1 MKKLIILL
9 LLTTLSYSQ
18 EKDGYTAFSAGFD
31 VKNTLSGSQATNN
44 KPALDGLYQFSM
56 VGFDGEGVISYERF
70 EKIGFSK
77 WFFGGGYHFPLYC
90 YTRGGKEIRTV
101 LVPTLGIALIN
112 RFDKAYNPQSH
123 LTIEGNLAL
132 RWHLLNNLA
141 FETQL
146 SLLPRVDLKYR
157 NEKSSTPDDLSKK
170 YLITIDGLPIVPSVY
185 VKFVW
190 IINNKYK

>member
-9 LLTTLSYSQ
+9 LLTTLSYAQ
-18 EKDGYTAFSAGFD
+18 EKDGYITFSAGFD

-56 VGFDGEGVISYERF
+56 VGSNIEGVISYEHF
-70 EKIGFSK
+70 QKIGFSK
-77 WFFGGGYHFPLYC
+77 FSFGGGYHFQLYY

-101 LVPTLGIALIN
+101 FIPTVGVALIN

-123 LTIEGNLAL
+123 LTIENNLAL
-132 RWHLLNNLA
+132 RWYLLNNFA

-146 SLLPRVDLKYR
+146 NLLPRVDLKYR
-157 NEKSSTPDDLSKK
+157 NEKSRTPDDLSKK
-170 YLITIDGLPIVPSVY
+170 YLIVIDGLPIVPSVY

-190 IINNKYK
+190 IINNKYR